1 MAQIQGFKIRNYK
14 ALKNITLGKLWN
26 NNEEP
31 LTLLTAVIG
40 KNGAGKSTIFDA
52 FGFIADCLKN
62 GVEDACDARGG
73 FQKIFSKG
81 QSIKDSISFELYY
94 RESEDDN
101 PITYE
106 FSIKLDST
114 KRPFIFSERLRQRRK
129 GQRKFGQ
136 PFSFLILNN
145 GTGIVWKGETLGK
158 QIKEDDN
165 SLFDPNQLI
174 TEIESGRQSEET
186 NETEV
191 IRLEDNRHLAI
202 TTLGALKQHPRITA
216 FRKFIESWY
225 LSYFSPDSARN
236 LPLAGVQKHLD
247 IHGDNLANVVQF
259 MQREHPQKFKSILNN
274 ISKKIPGLLNIDT
287 ETSSDGRLLLKFY
300 GQGFTEP
307 FYAQQMSDGTLKIF
321 TYLLLMEDPE
331 PHSFI
336 CIEEPENGLYHKLLE
351 ILAHE
356 FRVYTANKKNSSQIF
371 ITTHQPYFVNALKP
385 EEVWILEK
393 QDDGFSKITRA
404 SSIELVKNMVEEG
417 IELGNLWYSDYLD
430 GVTK

>member
-1 MAQIQGFKIRNYK
+1 MAQIQGFRIRNYK
-14 ALKNITLGKLWN
+14 ALKDITLGKLWN

-31 LTLLTAVIG
+31 LTQLTAVIG

-62 GVEDACDARGG
+62 GVEDACDLRGG

-81 QSIKDSISFELYY
+81 QSQDESVSFELYY
-94 RESEDDN
+94 RESANDN

-106 FSIKLDST
+106 FSLKLDEN
-114 KRPFIFSERLRQRRK
+114 KRPFVYKERLRQRRK

-136 PFSFLILNN
+136 PFSFLVLNN
-145 GTGIVWKGETLGK
+145 GMGVVWKGETQGK
-158 QIKEDDN
+158 QIKEDEN
-165 SLFDPNQLI
+165 SLFDPKQLI
-174 TEIESGRQSEET
+174 ADIEAGIATEET

-191 IRLEDNRHLAI
+191 IRMEDNRHLAI
-202 TTLGALKQHPRITA
+202 TVLGALKQHPRIAA

-225 LSYFSPDSARN
+225 LSYFSPDSARS
-236 LPLAGVQKHLD
+236 LPLAGIQKHLD
-247 IHGDNLANVVQF
+247 VHGDNLANVVQF
-259 MQREHPQKFKSILNN
+259 LQREQPQRFRSILKD
-274 ISKKIPGLLNIDT
+274 ISQKIPGLLNIDT

-300 GQGFTEP
+300 AKGFNEP

-321 TYLLLMEDPE
+321 TYLLLLEDPE

-351 ILAHE
+351 ILAQE
-356 FRVYTANKKNSSQIF
+356 FRAYASANKGGSQIF

-385 EEVWILEK
+385 DEVWVLEK
-393 QDDGFSKITRA
+393 QADGFSKITRA
-404 SSIELVKNMVEEG
+404 SSNELVRNMVEEG

-430 GVTK
+430 GDN